1 MKVLLSYDMQKGKEQ
16 ECQEYLVNK
25 LAPGLGRLG
34 FRFSDVW
41 YTIWGDA
48 PQILGGGEV
57 KDRAQAE
64 AIFGSDVWRRLESDM
79 EELAENFKV
88 RVVRGRDGESMGGDG
103 ESDSPFSDD
112 DVDEDAI

>member
-1 MKVLLSYDMQKGKEQ
+1 MLKVLISYDMANGKEQ

-41 YTIWGDA
+41 FTIWGDA

-57 KDRAQAE
+57 RDLNQMHEIFQSRAWEGMLGEMAP
-64 AIFGSDVWRRLESDM
+64 LT
-79 EELAENFKV
+79 ENFKL
-88 RVVRGRDGESMGGDG
+88 RVMQAGSSETA
-103 ESDSPFSDD
+103 E
-112 DVDEDAI
+112 

>member
-1 MKVLLSYDMQKGKEQ
+1 MIKVLISYDMQQGKEQ

-41 YTIWGDA
+41 FTIWGES

-57 KDRAQAE
+57 PDIDRVHE
-64 AIFGSDVWRRLESDM
+64 IFDSNEWEKLLGEMTPLTDNFRL
-79 EELAENFKV
+79 
-88 RVVRGRDGESMGGDG
+88 RVVHPRDG
-103 ESDSPFSDD
+103 DSNMPIEP
-112 DVDEDAI
+112 ED

>member
-1 MKVLLSYDMQKGKEQ
+1 MMKVIISYDMQKGKEQ

-41 YTIWGDA
+41 YTIWGDS

-57 KDRAQAE
+57 RDLSQARE
-64 AIFGSDVWRRLESDM
+64 IFRSDTWERMRTDLEP
-79 EELAENFKV
+79 LTENFKL
-88 RVVRGRDGESMGGDG
+88 RVVEGRPGQGVAG
-103 ESDSPFSDD
+103 SDD
-112 DVDEDAI
+112 D

>member
-1 MKVLLSYDMQKGKEQ
+1 MIKVMISYDMQQGKEQ

-41 YTIWGDA
+41 FTIWGST

-57 KDRAQAE
+57 ENVDKAQE
-64 AIFGSDVWRRLESDM
+64 IFDSHEWERMRS
-79 EELAENFKV
+79 ELAPLTENFRV
-88 RVVRGRDGESMGGDG
+88 RVVRAREQ
-103 ESDSPFSDD
+103 
-112 DVDEDAI
+112 A